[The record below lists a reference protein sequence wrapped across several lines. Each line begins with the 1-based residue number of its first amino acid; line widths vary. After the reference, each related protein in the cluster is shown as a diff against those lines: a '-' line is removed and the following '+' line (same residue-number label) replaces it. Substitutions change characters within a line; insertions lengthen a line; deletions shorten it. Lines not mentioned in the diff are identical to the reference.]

1 LLLSALLLVGG
12 SLGDRFGR
20 RRVFGIGVAI
30 FGAASIAC
38 AASHSVQALI
48 AARAVQGCQHRITF
62 PHFRRSKFP
71 HPVAVA
77 VISRGVMRRAPF
89 VAGRAGA

>member
-1 LLLSALLLVGG
+1 MLGESIRPHDATRFTKVVPRELEARVPDLECCSGG
-12 SLGDRFGR
+12 NS
-20 RRVFGIGVAI
+20 
-30 FGAASIAC
+30 
-38 AASHSVQALI
+38 
-48 AARAVQGCQHRITF
+48 CQHRITF